1 MLREQQAACFEQSRR
16 KIVQSCARYKNDLN
30 KCVENTDTFCFPGRL
45 NIRMGGSNALAR
57 VGHLYL
63 YSLLGV
69 DEQAEIGTIYKHYR
83 RRARECHPDK
93 KQGMAFLSI
102 KN

>member
-1 MLREQQAACFEQSRR
+1 
-16 KIVQSCARYKNDLN
+16 
-30 KCVENTDTFCFPGRL
+30 
-45 NIRMGGSNALAR
+45 MGGAGALAR

-69 DEQAEIGTIYKHYR
+69 EEQAEIGTIYKHYR

-93 KQGMAFLSI
+93 KQGIAVLSI
-102 KN
+102 KS

>member
-1 MLREQQAACFEQSRR
+1 
-16 KIVQSCARYKNDLN
+16 
-30 KCVENTDTFCFPGRL
+30 
-45 NIRMGGSNALAR
+45 MGGCGALAR
-57 VGHLYL
+57 VGHLTL

-69 DEQAEIGTIYKHYR
+69 EEQAEIDTVYKHYR

-93 KQGMAFLSI
+93 KKGIAFLLI

>member
-1 MLREQQAACFEQSRR
+1 
-16 KIVQSCARYKNDLN
+16 
-30 KCVENTDTFCFPGRL
+30 
-45 NIRMGGSNALAR
+45 MGGSNALAR

>member
-1 MLREQQAACFEQSRR
+1 
-16 KIVQSCARYKNDLN
+16 
-30 KCVENTDTFCFPGRL
+30 
-45 NIRMGGSNALAR
+45 MGGYGALAR
-57 VGHLYL
+57 VGHLSL

-93 KQGMAFLSI
+93 KQGIAVLSI
-102 KN
+102 KI